1 MHAGLAALS
10 KCPELA
16 IGEAESK
23 QLAEAAGKVMRHY
36 PIETTQK
43 TLDWA
48 GLGLLA
54 GTIYG
59 TRVVAIGMR
68 RDKERREARA
78 TGAGSV
84 MGNGATIFPHDAGSV
99 VDLTGMVQR
108 H

>member
-1 MHAGLAALS
+1 MHAGLSALS

-16 IGEAESK
+16 ISEPESR

-48 GLGLLA
+48 GFGLLA

-59 TRVVAIGMR
+59 TRFVAIGMR
-68 RDKERREARA
+68 RDRERREARGQPA
-78 TGAGSV
+78 PI
-84 MGNGATIFPHDAGSV
+84 MGNGAAPIFPHDAGGI
-99 VDLTGMVQR
+99 VDLSGTLR